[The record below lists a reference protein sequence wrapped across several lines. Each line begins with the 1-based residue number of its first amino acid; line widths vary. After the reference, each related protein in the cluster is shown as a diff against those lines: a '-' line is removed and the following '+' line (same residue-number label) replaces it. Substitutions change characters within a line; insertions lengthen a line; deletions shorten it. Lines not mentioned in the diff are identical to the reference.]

1 MIHISET
8 LALHTTEGFLNDS
21 ELAQLRKI
29 MRGELDES
37 GWRPRHQAEIL
48 LAPPAAQEILQE
60 ATRRALP
67 TIRRTMPSITAAAPW
82 AYTELT
88 AGQEVPTHLDGIPDP
103 ATAPRRLGR
112 IGVVLDDAEAGGEFY
127 VETTSSPGIW
137 SGDEVGEAEGFMPAT
152 PLTHSLPHAP
162 KPDAPLHDSAPK
174 WLAEARRTRWTTDAR
189 AGTAVAYGSQV
200 IHGVSPVRSGHL
212 RKFVTDLLDEAIP
225 ALP

>member
-8 LALHTTEGFLNDS
+8 LALHTTEGFLTDS
-21 ELAQLRKI
+21 ELTQLRKI
-29 MRGELDES
+29 MHATLDET
-37 GWRPRHQAEIL
+37 GWQPRHQAEIL
-48 LAPPAAQEILQE
+48 LAPVAAQDILQD

-67 TIRRTMPSITAAAPW
+67 AIRRTMPSISAAAPW

-103 ATAPRRLGR
+103 GTAPRRLGR
-112 IGVVLDDAEAGGEFY
+112 IGVVLDDAEAGGDFY
-127 VETTSSPGIW
+127 IETTSSPGIW
-137 SGDEVGEAEGFMPAT
+137 TGEEVGEGEGFMPST
-152 PLTHSLPHAP
+152 PLTHRLPHASEP
-162 KPDAPLHDSAPK
+162 GAPRHASAPT
-174 WLAEARRTRWTTDAR
+174 WLEGARRTRWTTDAR

-200 IHGVSPVRSGHL
+200 IHGVSPVRAGRL